1 MQAETANST
10 FDGIVNMVR
19 ESVLQL
25 WNEFL
30 GHIPHLAGALIL
42 LLIVWLF
49 ARLVD
54 RATRGI
60 MYRSKMRASLQ
71 QVIGR
76 LVNIGVWLVGLL
88 VIATIVVPGI
98 TISKAIGGLGIVSIA
113 VGFAFRD
120 IFENFFAG
128 ILLLWRFPFENGDV
142 IECEGYVG
150 TVLRINIRMTELRTL
165 SGEHLILPNAFLYK
179 NPVQVLTNRSRRR
192 VEITTGIAYGEDVA
206 TAVEVLREAMKNCE
220 TVDAGYVIDVMPK
233 GYGSSSIDIDLVWW
247 TSAKPLEQRRSVAE
261 VVTAT
266 KKALDDAGIEIPFPY
281 RTLTFKHPLQMH
293 PVQGPGAGRDE
304 GGSD

>member
-1 MQAETANST
+1 MQESQHKTT
-10 FDGIVNMVR
+10 FDSIVNTVR
-19 ESVLQL
+19 ESVLQV
-25 WNEFL
+25 WDEFIVN
-30 GHIPHLAGALIL
+30 IPHLVGALFL
-42 LLIVWLF
+42 LLVIWVF
-49 ARLVD
+49 ARMVD
-54 RATRGI
+54 KASRGI
-60 MYRSKMRASLQ
+60 MVRSKMRPSLQ

-88 VIATIVVPGI
+88 IVATIMVPGI
-98 TISKAIGGLGIVSIA
+98 TISNAIGGLGIVSIA

-142 IECEGYVG
+142 IECESYVG
-150 TVLRINIRMTELRTL
+150 MVLRINIRMTELRTL

-192 VEITTGIAYGEDVA
+192 VEVTTGIAYGEDVA
-206 TAVEVLREAMKNCE
+206 TAVEVLRKAVEACD
-220 TVDAGYVIDVMPK
+220 TVDTGYPVDVLPK
-233 GYGSSSIDIDLVWW
+233 GYGGSSIDIDLIWW
-247 TSAKPLEQRRSVAE
+247 AAAKPLEQRRSVAE

-281 RTLTFKHPLQMH
+281 RTLTFKEPLRVHPT
-293 PVQGPGAGRDE
+293 GAPGETTKD
-304 GGSD
+304 